1 MLYPLPSG
9 FPSSESLEILLLKI
23 TGSEV
28 ETPTLLHACW
38 EICGS
43 GIHYFKG
50 KAEDVPSFADG
61 LSHSVAVEGLLAEVK
76 KYEEDP
82 KSMVLS
88 PILLS
93 LVVKIAFDL
102 LVKYLKG

>member
-9 FPSSESLEILLLKI
+9 FPSSESLTIILQKVTGQDVPLKDLI
-23 TGSEV
+23 
-28 ETPTLLHACW
+28 HACW
-38 EICGS
+38 EIVGCGAN
-43 GIHYFKG
+43 YWQG
-50 KAEDVPSFADG
+50 KPEETPSFAAG
-61 LSHSVAVEGLLAEVK
+61 LSDSVAVEGLLAEVK
-76 KYEEDP
+76 RFEEDP